1 MNLSLNLTARQAAR
15 VLEQAVRTHVRVVL
29 EPRSRVDLGAFE
41 GVVGCREGNLLRVDL
56 PNYEH
61 RTTLIELIGAFCDAR
76 LHLDAELYLFTTN
89 ILDVVDDLEPPR
101 LLLAIPEQLQV
112 LNRRRFE
119 RTSAVIAS
127 QARLW
132 PDGQPAAV
140 GLLASVSAS
149 GAAVN
154 LPGPD
159 ADEYLYVGDAVR
171 VNFEIAGFNGRF
183 ELPATIC
190 NKSLNADRSVLTVGL
205 EFSSSGNPA
214 DRQELGRLHAT
225 LCQLAAQMTESE
237 GGQ

>member
-1 MNLSLNLTARQAAR
+1 MNLSLNLTPRQAAR
-15 VLEQAVRTHVRVVL
+15 VMEQAVRANVHVTL
-29 EPRSRVDLGAFE
+29 EPRSRVDLGTFD
-41 GVVGCREGNLLRVDL
+41 GVVSCREGNLLRVDL
-56 PNYEH
+56 PNCGNRGH
-61 RTTLIELIGAFCDAR
+61 LIELIGAFCDAR
-76 LHLDAELYLFTTN
+76 LHLDDELYLFTSN

-149 GAAVN
+149 GAAIN

-183 ELPATIC
+183 EVPATIC
-190 NKSLNADRSVLTVGL
+190 NKSMNADRSVLTVGV
-205 EFSSSGNPA
+205 EFAKSGNVA
-214 DRQELGRLHAT
+214 DRQELARLQAT
-225 LCQLAAQMTESE
+225 LCQLSAQATESE